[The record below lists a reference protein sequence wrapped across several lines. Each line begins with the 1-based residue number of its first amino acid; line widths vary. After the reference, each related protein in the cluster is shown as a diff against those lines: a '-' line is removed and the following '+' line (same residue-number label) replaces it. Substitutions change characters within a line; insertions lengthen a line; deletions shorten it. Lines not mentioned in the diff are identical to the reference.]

1 VKAQSKYMK
10 MLNDLKE
17 SENGGFEG
25 YGEKHNWTYKCCL
38 WELSYAKAFLLPH
51 NFDLMH

>member
-1 VKAQSKYMK
+1 

-25 YGEKHNWTYKCCL
+25 YGEKHN
-38 WELSYAKAFLLPH
+38 
-51 NFDLMH
+51 